1 MSNDKAAR
9 KTHVQAS
16 RRRAVRTRPRKAVLK
31 TSVRPVATQVKRA
44 GADAAIPVSLKN
56 GGSSGQALIPVEV
69 AATGKPTRRRAAVI
83 PIAVQ
88 RRSSHRNRSRTRSAQ
103 NRRARDRSHG
113 YSTAYPVP
121 WRALARD
128 VVDVLTYT
136 EEQALNLIAET
147 SQTAAAVPQY
157 LLRFFL
163 SAGADRYERRLGAF
177 RRKTEV
183 PRRPHQKAA

>member
-1 MSNDKAAR
+1 MSNAKAAR
-9 KTHVQAS
+9 KAHVPAS
-16 RRRAVRTRPRKAVLK
+16 RRRAVRTRPRKAVSK
-31 TSVRPVATQVKRA
+31 PSVRPVATQFKRA
-44 GADAAIPVSLKN
+44 GADAGIPVSLQN
-56 GGSSGQALIPVEV
+56 GGSSPQAVIPVEV
-69 AATGKPTRRRAAVI
+69 ATTGKPTRRRAAVI

-88 RRSSHRNRSRTRSAQ
+88 RPSLHRNRSRRRSAQ
-103 NRRARDRSHG
+103 NARARGRSLG

-157 LLRFFL
+157 LLRLFL
-163 SAGADRYERRLGAF
+163 SAGAGRYERRLGAL
-177 RRKTEV
+177 RGKPEV